1 MVSNAGVKIKVMPDS
16 PERDLIIIESKVKRI
31 IEENQGTISSTEQE
45 PVAFGLKAIIITFSI
60 IETFEQDPLMDKIRA
75 IKNVSSAEIVDFRRI
90 GF

>member
-16 PERDLIIIESKVKRI
+16 PEVDLSIIESNVKKI
-31 IEENQGTISSTEQE
+31 IEENQGTISSTKQE

-75 IKNVSSAEIVDFRRI
+75 IENVSSAEIVDFRRI